1 LRASVCD
8 RGFLRCIFALCLGRM
23 GQFVKES
30 AKNIVKGLTFIPFD
44 VYLYYII

>member
-1 LRASVCD
+1 MRASVCD
-8 RGFLRCIFALCLGRM
+8 RGFLRCSRDAW